1 MPAPTET
8 HSRSQSKE
16 STEPQNK
23 SSVNSGVYDD
33 SVIPPSHNARTVV
46 LCFDGTGDQFD
57 GDNSNIVQFNSMLK
71 KDDKNQQVVYYQS
84 GIGTYTIPEIVGPL
98 RSKLHMLV
106 DMAIANHLDA
116 HVMGG
121 YEFLMENYQAG
132 DKICIFGFSRGA
144 YTARALAGMI
154 QKVCGPAARG
164 NRQQVPFA
172 YKMYTR
178 DDETGWK
185 QSTAFKKA
193 FSIDVEIEFVGVWDT
208 VSSVGIVPR
217 TLPFTASSTSMRYFR
232 HAISLDERR
241 AKFKANYYH
250 LQHPDDQK
258 GTRPGEMP
266 LSTQWHWR
274 ICHPTQ
280 RYPGR
285 KDKVLSDEEYD
296 DGPAAT
302 DVLEVWFA
310 GCHSDIG
317 GGSVPNGTRNSLPRI
332 PLRWMI
338 RQCFLANTGIQ
349 FYRKTLKHIGLDP
362 TSLFPFVTTRPPAL
376 ETSAS
381 CVAEARASTYCSNP
395 PQVTLNDQAQASP
408 IAACT
413 FKSEEHEELLDALS
427 PLYDQL
433 DLSKAWW
440 ILEILPLRHL
450 VQDRKEFSVNF
461 GRGRRIPNPVRERN
475 EKILVHRSV
484 KTRMDADCLE
494 TGKYNPKA
502 KFKHHDV
509 EWVD

>member
-1 MPAPTET
+1 
-8 HSRSQSKE
+8 
-16 STEPQNK
+16 
-23 SSVNSGVYDD
+23 
-33 SVIPPSHNARTVV
+33 
-46 LCFDGTGDQFD
+46 
-57 GDNSNIVQFNSMLK
+57 MLK
-71 KDDKNQQVVYYQS
+71 KDDKSQQVVYYQS
-84 GIGTYTIPEIVGPL
+84 GIGTYTIPEVVSPL
-98 RSKLHMLV
+98 RSNLHKLI

-121 YEFLMENYQAG
+121 YEFLMENYQEG

-154 QKVCGPAARG
+154 QKAGLLPAG

-172 YKMYTR
+172 YKMYSR

-241 AKFKANYYH
+241 AKFKPNYYH
-250 LQHPDDQK
+250 LQRPDNQK
-258 GTRPGEMP
+258 GTKPGEMP
-266 LSTQWHWR
+266 RSNQSSWLSRCYNKHHHR
-274 ICHPTQ
+274 CH
-280 RYPGR
+280 

-296 DGPAAT
+296 DGATAT

-317 GGSVPNGTRNSLPRI
+317 GGSVQNGTRNSLARI

-349 FYRKTLKHIGLDP
+349 FYRTTFKHIGLDP
-362 TSLFPFVTTRPPAL
+362 TTLFPFVTTRPLAL
-376 ETSAS
+376 GTSAS
-381 CVAEARASTYCSNP
+381 CVAEARASTYCP
-395 PQVTLNDQAQASP
+395 DPHRVTVNDQAQASP
-408 IAACT
+408 MAACT
-413 FKSEEHEELLDALS
+413 FKAEEHEELLDALS
-427 PLYDQL
+427 PIYDQL
-433 DLSKAWW
+433 KLLKAWW

-450 VQDRKEFSVNF
+450 VQDRKELSWKPYWQVNL
-461 GRGRRIPNPVRERN
+461 GRGRQVPNPVCERK
-475 EKILVHRSV
+475 EKIFVHRSV

-494 TGKYNPKA
+494 GGKYNPKA
-502 KFKHHDV
+502 KSERCEF